1 MSATKLTPV
10 KFTDDE
16 TLAFLIYAVEG
27 EIDEI
32 EPYNKT
38 YQDAAQQIYQILHKE
53 YTTRGLE
60 VGNFL
65 ATEEV
70 CPKCGK

>member
-1 MSATKLTPV
+1 MTVTKLTPV

-16 TLAFLIYAVEG
+16 TLAFLLYAVEE

-38 YQDAAQQIYQILHKE
+38 FRDAAQHIFQVLHNE
-53 YTTRGLE
+53 YTARGLE
-60 VGNFL
+60 AGNFF